1 VGRQPSAAEAGPS
14 RENAWRMA
22 DLKIGHCTRRRAG
35 LKTGHYTMKAA
46 TKRGMD
52 VVVAALAL
60 AVLWPVMLAVGV
72 AIRACDG
79 GPVIF
84 RQRRPGLKGRPF
96 TLLKFRTMREARDAE
111 GRLLGDEA
119 RLTALGKVLR
129 ELGLDELPQL
139 WNVLRGGMS
148 LVGPRPLLMEYMER
162 YSPEE
167 LHRHDTKPG
176 ITGWA
181 QVNGRNGLTWPEKFA
196 LDLWYV
202 DNWSLW
208 LDSRILVRTL
218 RQVLKREGISQP
230 GHATMAEYSA
240 SERNLP

>member
-1 VGRQPSAAEAGPS
+1 
-14 RENAWRMA
+14 M
-22 DLKIGHCTRRRAG
+22 
-35 LKTGHYTMKAA
+35 TGHYTMKAA
-46 TKRGMD
+46 AKRGMD

-60 AVLWPVMLAVGV
+60 AVLWPVMLALGV

-119 RLTALGKVLR
+119 RLTALGKVVR

-167 LHRHDTKPG
+167 LRRHDVKPG

-181 QVNGRNGLTWPEKFA
+181 QVHGRNAMTWPERFA

-202 DNWSLW
+202 GNWSLW
-208 LDSRILVRTL
+208 LDIRILVRTL
-218 RQVLKREGISQP
+218 WQVLKREGISQP
-230 GHATMAEYSA
+230 GHATMPEFSA
-240 SERNLP
+240 SERNAP

>member
-1 VGRQPSAAEAGPS
+1 
-14 RENAWRMA
+14 MA
-22 DLKIGHCTRRRAG
+22 DLKF
-35 LKTGHYTMKAA
+35 GHYTMKAA
-46 TKRGMD
+46 AKRGTD

-84 RQRRPGLKGRPF
+84 RQRRPGQKGRPF
-96 TLLKFRTMREARDAE
+96 SLLKFRTMREARDAE

-139 WNVLRGGMS
+139 WNVLRGDMS
-148 LVGPRPLLMEYMER
+148 LVGPRPLLTQYMDR
-162 YSPEE
+162 YSAEQ
-167 LHRHDTKPG
+167 LRRHDVRPG
-176 ITGWA
+176 MTGWA
-181 QVNGRNGLTWPEKFA
+181 QIHGRNATTWPERFA

-202 DNWSLW
+202 DHWSLS
-208 LDSRILVRTL
+208 LDFWIILRTPWEIVKGNGVT
-218 RQVLKREGISQP
+218 QQ
-230 GHATMAEYSA
+230 GHATMPEFLG
-240 SERNLP
+240 SERSKR